1 MTNRDR
7 CRWCGRFV
15 PAGTEPTTRT
25 IYAGFTNTGWR
36 TVRQM
41 LCPKHAADWSIDMP
55 WNREA
60 DLTLPLEVLGEETE

>member
-15 PAGTEPTTRT
+15 PVGTEPTTRT
-25 IYAGFTNTGWR
+25 IKSADESWR
-36 TVRQM
+36 RVQQM
-41 LCPKHAADWSIDMP
+41 LCPQHSRDWSVDLP